1 VDDPCAAGN
10 GSIMRLAP
18 VPMFY
23 ARDPLE
29 AINRSEESSRTTH
42 GARTCRDG
50 CRYFGALLV
59 GALNGIAKEEFLSDH
74 YGPVKGYWTK
84 HPLGEEI
91 AVIATGSFKHR
102 VKTIKPAF
110 KK

>member
-1 VDDPCAAGN
+1 
-10 GSIMRLAP
+10 M
-18 VPMFY
+18 
-23 ARDPLE
+23 
-29 AINRSEESSRTTH
+29 
-42 GARTCRDG
+42 
-50 CRYFGALLV
+50 
-59 GALNGIAKEEFLSDH
+59 NGIAEEEFLSDH

-84 HPLGEEI
+84 HPLGKEI